1 MAHRGI
7 ITGLFAEYSDD
18 HRRIVLLNPTV
29 LFVDALVCVGGCREV
44 IFKCVR
50 VSAGVTDAVLNLYE
64 LKAISRAQHVV
75 GL

>member
-29 LFVDALVCVGGCREV
+29 LFVDALVCVGGCRE
-44 IFKCVR
+44 R
-50 VSAGVTDAVLNLYE
+50 LSLNVLG
-64 LKAISRAQHVV
+64 SVPV
-75 GL
+75 